1 MIKLIF
7 PKDEKEI
14 DKTIASSIRGDKEVQ
29 FRVGRYS
36 EPHNPEIGK
45 PTPEAIKNTTE
56 CLVEEILRFCK
67 LLSTNPSELNAK
79 AVLTSLGKSMSYY
92 SLFQWDDKGFGKFKN
107 GEDLFKSIAI
117 RWFRDYLWFWDE
129 INGNKLYQSSQA
141 YAHLVLIENEL
152 DSLEDKPLKKRLRS
166 F

>member
-67 LLSTNPSELNAK
+67 LLSTNPSELNAN

-141 YAHLVLIENEL
+141 YAYLVLIENEL
-152 DSLEDKPLKKRLRS
+152 DSLEHKPLS
-166 F
+166 FRRE